1 MTIMN
6 AMSSTRAAAVAI
18 IAALSL
24 ALAGCLVSPGKF
36 TSELVLTGGDRF
48 TFTYDGE
55 IFFLGLSKLAQMG
68 TAAEETFRPS
78 TCVDDETYA
87 TRECTAAEIDKQ
99 RKEWD
104 EGAPARAAERRK
116 QAEQMATVMGGIN
129 PDDPKAAEEL
139 TRLLLRHKGWDE
151 VQSLGDGLFR
161 VRYRISGTLGH
172 DFMFPVIEGFP
183 ATNPFV
189 QTIARK
195 NGQLR
200 INAPAFA
207 VQGADNPMA
216 GMMGG
221 MGALA
226 GMGAMA
232 ANEMSDGKAMPQMPK
247 LEGTFTIRTTG
258 TMRVRAN
265 NTDEGPEATTT
276 GEVLT
281 WRVDARTTQMPT
293 ALIELPG

>member
-1 MTIMN
+1 MIMN
-6 AMSSTRAAAVAI
+6 AISSMRARAAAVL
-18 IAALSL
+18 AALSL
-24 ALAGCLVSPGKF
+24 VLAGCLITPGKF
-36 TSELVLTGGDRF
+36 TAELALTGADQF

-68 TAAEETFRPS
+68 SSAEETFQPS
-78 TCVDDETYA
+78 TCTDQETFA
-87 TRECTAAEIDKQ
+87 TRECTKAELDEQ
-99 RKEWD
+99 RKAWD
-104 EGAPARAAERRK
+104 EAAPARAAERKK

-139 TRLLLRHKGWDE
+139 TRLLLRHKGWEE
-151 VQSLGDGLFR
+151 VQSLGDGLFK

-200 INAPAFA
+200 INAPGFA

-232 ANEMSDGKAMPQMPK
+232 AEEMSGGKAMPAMPK
-247 LEGTFTIRTTG
+247 LEGTFTIRTTSP
-258 TMRVRAN
+258 MRVRAN
-265 NTDEGPEATTT
+265 NTDEGPAATAT

-281 WRVDARTTQMPT
+281 WQITPRTTQMPT
-293 ALIELPG
+293 ALIELPQQ

>member
-1 MTIMN
+1 MN
-6 AMSSTRAAAVAI
+6 AIASMRAAAAAVL
-18 IAALSL
+18 AAL
-24 ALAGCLVSPGKF
+24 ALTLSGCLITPGKF
-36 TSELVLTGGDRF
+36 TSELALTGGDQF

-68 TAAEETFRPS
+68 ASSEEKFAPS
-78 TCVDDETYA
+78 TCFDDETYA
-87 TRECTAAEIDKQ
+87 SRECTKAELDQQ

-104 EGAPARAAERRK
+104 EAAPARAAERKK

-129 PDDPKAAEEL
+129 PEDPKAAEEL
-139 TRLLLRHKGWDE
+139 TRLLLRHRGWDE

-161 VRYRISGTLGH
+161 VRYRIIGTLGH

-189 QTIARK
+189 QVIARK
-195 NGQLR
+195 NNQLR
-200 INAPAFA
+200 INAPGFA

-232 ANEMSDGKAMPQMPK
+232 ADQASDGKAMPGMPK
-247 LEGTFTIRTTG
+247 LEGTFTIRTSG
-258 TMRVRAN
+258 AMRVRAN
-265 NTDEGPEATTT
+265 NTDEGPAATTT

-281 WRVDARTTQMPT
+281 WRIDPRTTQMPT
-293 ALIELPG
+293 ALIELPR

>member
-1 MTIMN
+1 MMQAI
-6 AMSSTRAAAVAI
+6 SSTRAAAATLL
-18 IAALSL
+18 AALSL
-24 ALAGCLVSPGKF
+24 LLAGCLITPGKF
-36 TSELVLTGGDRF
+36 TSELTLTGADQF
-48 TFTYDGE
+48 AFTYEGE

-68 TAAEETFRPS
+68 SSSDETFRPAS
-78 TCVDDETYA
+78 CVDDATYA
-87 TRECTAAEIDKQ
+87 TRECTPAELAQQ

-104 EGAPARAAERRK
+104 AGAPARAAERKK

-139 TRLLLRHKGWDE
+139 ARLLMRHKGWDE
-151 VQSLGDGLFR
+151 VQHLGDGLFK
-161 VRYRISGTLGH
+161 VRYRIAGTLAH

-200 INAPAFA
+200 INAPGFA

-232 ANEMSDGKAMPQMPK
+232 ADEVSGGKAMPAMPK
-247 LEGTFTIRTTG
+247 LEGTFTIRTSG
-258 TMRVRAN
+258 AMRVRAN
-265 NTDEGPEATTT
+265 NTDEGPVATTA
-276 GEVLT
+276 GEVLI
-281 WRVDARTTQMPT
+281 WRITPRTTQMPT
-293 ALIELPG
+293 ALIELPR

>member
-1 MTIMN
+1 MKTILSMR
-6 AMSSTRAAAVAI
+6 ACAAAVL
-18 IAALSL
+18 AALSL
-24 ALAGCLVSPGKF
+24 ALSGCLITPGKF
-36 TSELVLTGGDRF
+36 SSELVLTGADQF

-68 TAAEETFRPS
+68 SSRDETFRPTS
-78 TCVDDETYA
+78 CVDDETYA
-87 TRECTAAEIDKQ
+87 TRDCTQAEVDQQ

-104 EGAPARAAERRK
+104 AAAPARAAERKK

-129 PDDPKAAEEL
+129 PEDPKAAEDL
-139 TRLLLRHKGWDE
+139 TRLLLRHKGWE
-151 VQSLGDGLFR
+151 EAQSLGDGLFR

-189 QTIARK
+189 QVIARK
-195 NGQLR
+195 NGLLR
-200 INAPAFA
+200 INAPGFA

-232 ANEMSDGKAMPQMPK
+232 ADELSDGEAMPAMPT
-247 LEGTFTIRTTG
+247 LEGTFTIRTSG
-258 TMRVRAN
+258 PLRVRAN
-265 NTDEGPEATTT
+265 NTDEGPEPTTT

-281 WRVDARTTQMPT
+281 WRITPRTTQMPT
-293 ALIELPG
+293 ALIELPR

>member
-1 MTIMN
+1 MMQAI
-6 AMSSTRAAAVAI
+6 SSTRAGAATLL
-18 IAALSL
+18 AALSL
-24 ALAGCLVSPGKF
+24 LLAGCLITPGKF
-36 TSELVLTGGDRF
+36 TSELTLTGADQF
-48 TFTYDGE
+48 AFTYEGE

-68 TAAEETFRPS
+68 SSSDETFRPAS
-78 TCVDDETYA
+78 CVDDATYA
-87 TRECTAAEIDKQ
+87 TRECTPAELAQQ

-104 EGAPARAAERRK
+104 AGAPARAAERKK

-139 TRLLLRHKGWDE
+139 TRLLMRHKGWEE
-151 VQSLGDGLFR
+151 VQHLGDGLFK
-161 VRYRISGTLGH
+161 VRYRIAGTLAH

-200 INAPAFA
+200 INAPGFA

-232 ANEMSDGKAMPQMPK
+232 ADEVSGGKAMPAMPK
-247 LEGTFTIRTTG
+247 LEGTFTIRTSG
-258 TMRVRAN
+258 AMRVRAN
-265 NTDEGPEATTT
+265 NTDEGPVATTA

-281 WRVDARTTQMPT
+281 WRITPRTTQMPT
-293 ALIELPG
+293 ALIELPR

>member
-1 MTIMN
+1 MIMN
-6 AMSSTRAAAVAI
+6 AISSMRARAAAVL
-18 IAALSL
+18 AALSL
-24 ALAGCLVSPGKF
+24 VMAGCLITPGKF
-36 TSELVLTGGDRF
+36 TAELALTGADQF
-48 TFTYDGE
+48 TFSYDGE

-68 TAAEETFRPS
+68 SSAEETFQPS
-78 TCVDDETYA
+78 TCTDQETFA
-87 TRECTAAEIDKQ
+87 TRECTKAELDEQ
-99 RKEWD
+99 RKAWD
-104 EGAPARAAERRK
+104 EAAPARAAERKK

-139 TRLLLRHKGWDE
+139 TRLLLRHKGWEE
-151 VQSLGDGLFR
+151 VQSLGDGLFK

-200 INAPAFA
+200 INAPGFA

-232 ANEMSDGKAMPQMPK
+232 AEEMPGGKAMPAMPK
-247 LEGTFTIRTTG
+247 LEGTFTIRTTSP
-258 TMRVRAN
+258 MRVRAN
-265 NTDEGPEATTT
+265 NTDEGPAATTT

-281 WRVDARTTQMPT
+281 WQITPRTTQMPT
-293 ALIELPG
+293 ALIELPQQ

>member
-1 MTIMN
+1 MHAISPM
-6 AMSSTRAAAVAI
+6 RAAAGVLL
-18 IAALSL
+18 AALSL
-24 ALAGCLVSPGKF
+24 ALAGCLITPGKF
-36 TSELVLTGGDRF
+36 TSELALTGGDNF

-68 TAAEETFRPS
+68 ASSDETFRPE
-78 TCVDDETYA
+78 TCVDDETYV
-87 TRECTAAEIDKQ
+87 TRECTAAELDQQ
-99 RKEWD
+99 RKAWD
-104 EGAPARAAERRK
+104 EAAPARAAERQK

-129 PDDPKAAEEL
+129 PADPKAAEEL
-139 TRLLLRHKGWDE
+139 TRLLLRHKGWE
-151 VQSLGDGLFR
+151 QVESLGDGLFR
-161 VRYRISGTLGH
+161 VRYRITGTLGH
-172 DFMFPVIEGFP
+172 DFLFPVIEGFP

-200 INAPAFA
+200 INAPGFA

-232 ANEMSDGKAMPQMPK
+232 ADEVSDGKAMPAMPK

-258 TMRVRAN
+258 AMRVRAN
-265 NTDEGPEATTT
+265 NTDEGPAPTTS

-281 WRVDARTTQMPT
+281 WQITPRTTQMPT
-293 ALIELPG
+293 ALIELAR

>member
-1 MTIMN
+1 MRAISPM
-6 AMSSTRAAAVAI
+6 RAAAGVLL
-18 IAALSL
+18 AALSL
-24 ALAGCLVSPGKF
+24 ALAGCLITPGRF
-36 TSELVLTGGDRF
+36 TSELALTGGDNF

-68 TAAEETFRPS
+68 ASSDETFRPE
-78 TCVDDETYA
+78 TCVDDETYV
-87 TRECTAAEIDKQ
+87 TRECTAAELDQQ
-99 RKEWD
+99 RKAWD
-104 EGAPARAAERRK
+104 EAAPARAAERQK

-129 PDDPKAAEEL
+129 PADPKAAEEL
-139 TRLLLRHKGWDE
+139 TRLLLRHKGWE
-151 VQSLGDGLFR
+151 QVESLGDGLFR
-161 VRYRISGTLGH
+161 VRYRITGTLGH
-172 DFMFPVIEGFP
+172 DFLFPVIEGFP

-200 INAPAFA
+200 INAPGFA

-232 ANEMSDGKAMPQMPK
+232 ADEVSDGKAMPAMPK

-258 TMRVRAN
+258 AMRVRAN
-265 NTDEGPEATTT
+265 NTDEGPAPTTS

-281 WRVDARTTQMPT
+281 WQITPRTTQMPT
-293 ALIELPG
+293 ALIELAR

>member
-1 MTIMN
+1 MN
-6 AMSSTRAAAVAI
+6 AITSMRAGAATLL
-18 IAALSL
+18 AALSL
-24 ALAGCLVSPGKF
+24 LLAGCLITPGKF
-36 TSELVLTGGDRF
+36 TSELALTGADQF
-48 TFTYDGE
+48 AFTYDGE

-68 TAAEETFRPS
+68 SSAEETFQPS
-78 TCVDDETYA
+78 SCTDQETYA
-87 TRECTAAEIDKQ
+87 TRECTKAELDQQ
-99 RKEWD
+99 RKAWD
-104 EGAPARAAERRK
+104 EAAPARAAERKK

-139 TRLLLRHKGWDE
+139 TRLLLRHKGWEE

-200 INAPAFA
+200 INAPGFA

-232 ANEMSDGKAMPQMPK
+232 TDEMSDGKAMPAMPR

-258 TMRVRAN
+258 AMRVRAN
-265 NTDEGPEATTT
+265 NTDEGPAATAT

-281 WRVDARTTQMPT
+281 WQITPRTTQMPT
-293 ALIELPG
+293 ALIELPR

>member
-1 MTIMN
+1 MIMN
-6 AMSSTRAAAVAI
+6 AISSTRALAAAVL
-18 IAALSL
+18 AALSL
-24 ALAGCLVSPGKF
+24 VLAGCLITPGKF
-36 TSELVLTGGDRF
+36 TAELALTGADQF

-68 TAAEETFRPS
+68 SSADETFQPS
-78 TCVDDETYA
+78 SCTDEETYA
-87 TRECTAAEIDKQ
+87 TRECTKAELDQQ
-99 RKEWD
+99 RKAWD
-104 EGAPARAAERRK
+104 EAAPARAAERKK
-116 QAEQMATVMGGIN
+116 QAEQMAAVMGGIN

-139 TRLLLRHKGWDE
+139 TRLLLRHKGWEE

-161 VRYRISGTLGH
+161 VRYRINGTLGH

-200 INAPAFA
+200 INAPGFA

-232 ANEMSDGKAMPQMPK
+232 ADEVSGGKAMPAMPK
-247 LEGTFTIRTTG
+247 LEGTFTIRTTSP
-258 TMRVRAN
+258 MRVRAN
-265 NTDEGPEATTT
+265 NTDEGPATAAT

-281 WRVDARTTQMPT
+281 WQITPRTTQMPT
-293 ALIELPG
+293 ALIELPR

>member
-1 MTIMN
+1 MVQT
-6 AMSSTRAAAVAI
+6 MSSMRAAAATLLTAV
-18 IAALSL
+18 SL
-24 ALAGCLVSPGKF
+24 ALAGCLITPGKF
-36 TSELVLTGGDRF
+36 TSELALTGTDQF
-48 TFTYDGE
+48 TFSYDGE

-68 TAAEETFRPS
+68 SSTDETFRPS
-78 TCVDDETYA
+78 SCVDDETYA
-87 TRECTAAEIDKQ
+87 TRECTKAELDKQ
-99 RKEWD
+99 RQEWD
-104 EGAPARAAERRK
+104 EGAPARAAERKK

-129 PDDPKAAEEL
+129 PADPKAAEEL
-139 TRLLLRHKGWDE
+139 TRLLLRHKGWEE
-151 VQSLGDGLFR
+151 VQHLGDGLFR

-200 INAPAFA
+200 INAPGFA

-232 ANEMSDGKAMPQMPK
+232 AEEMSDGEAMPAMPK
-247 LEGTFTIRTTG
+247 LEGTFTIRTSG
-258 TMRVRAN
+258 AMRVRAN
-265 NTDEGPEATTT
+265 NTDEGPEAATT

-281 WRVDARTTQMPT
+281 WRITPRTTQMPT
-293 ALIELPG
+293 ALIELPR